1 MAAAEA
7 GKTAGREF
15 RNRRSR
21 HYGLSGGLLWSM
33 VDRSKALRVVFVG
46 FCGFFFG
53 CCGFFG
59 SGDYEASAGRHVY
72 LVLGGFVAIELV
84 LDAGQSAEKQAGD
97 VGESSGAAGGDVAAG
112 EETKEMGEGM
122 VDALGGLKVFGVLGE
137 QVGEVVGVGGWRFG
151 VAGTELGVRVLVEA
165 SALAAGGGVVLAAF
179 GSAGGLGVGFGV
191 RVRCFHGRSF
201 LGSNFISKKFNL
213 RGGVYPLF
221 SEKRPGDTENKENRA
236 RKKRSLLEI
245 RSWRLEIGGAK
256 KQLESR
262 SGG

>member
-1 MAAAEA
+1 
-7 GKTAGREF
+7 
-15 RNRRSR
+15 
-21 HYGLSGGLLWSM
+21 
-33 VDRSKALRVVFVG
+33 
-46 FCGFFFG
+46 
-53 CCGFFG
+53 
-59 SGDYEASAGRHVY
+59 
-72 LVLGGFVAIELV
+72 
-84 LDAGQSAEKQAGD
+84 
-97 VGESSGAAGGDVAAG
+97 VAAG

-151 VAGTELGVRVLVEA
+151 VAGAELGVRVLVEA